1 MTILK
6 NIKKIIT
13 VGVLLLIFASLAQ
26 TSNTA
31 FAQDI
36 VMSERITPEQLVLKL
51 EVLEKTNIAYLS
63 QTGWIE
69 SVTVRVNPFADPM
82 KGTPYEGL
90 TSDYMIED
98 SWIYVEDAD
107 GKLGKASFVMMRDK
121 AGNVL
126 QISAANDS
134 GEGGNLTLMRRGL
147 LPDSSE
153 SAPDMDVITLKSQ
166 VSQFL
171 ADLVRNKADIAKIQ
185 VDENDQR
192 VIVEIQYRMD
202 ALDFEQFAE
211 PVIAFSQKTTF
222 DKATGNILE
231 GRTNA
236 VLASGKTELWS
247 SYQNLKNEPA
257 VSMPADTAEAMLAA
271 LEEIRQLRL
280 SNE

>member
-36 VMSERITPEQLVLKL
+36 VMSESITPEQLVLKL

-107 GKLGKASFVMMRDK
+107 GKLGKASFVTMRDK

-126 QISAANDS
+126 QISAASDS
-134 GEGGNLTLMRRGL
+134 GEGGNLTLLRRGL

-153 SAPDMDVITLKSQ
+153 SAPD
-166 VSQFL
+166 
-171 ADLVRNKADIAKIQ
+171 KI
-185 VDENDQR
+185 
-192 VIVEIQYRMD
+192 
-202 ALDFEQFAE
+202 
-211 PVIAFSQKTTF
+211 
-222 DKATGNILE
+222 
-231 GRTNA
+231 GRA
-236 VLASGKTELWS
+236 HV
-247 SYQNLKNEPA
+247 
-257 VSMPADTAEAMLAA
+257 
-271 LEEIRQLRL
+271 
-280 SNE
+280 